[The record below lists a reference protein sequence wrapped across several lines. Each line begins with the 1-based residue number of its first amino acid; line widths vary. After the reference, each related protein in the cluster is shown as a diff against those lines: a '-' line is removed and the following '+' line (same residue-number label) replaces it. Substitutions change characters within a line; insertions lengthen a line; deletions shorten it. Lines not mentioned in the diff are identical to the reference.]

1 MKKILTIVPILLVTI
16 AATAIG
22 AQQSQTPEDAAIKQ
36 AVQAY
41 VEAFNRG
48 DAPKVASFW
57 SDDGE
62 YVAASGDRF
71 KGRKKIEAALK
82 RFFAENKGV
91 QLQVSTSSVRF
102 PYPDRA
108 VETGTATVS
117 HPGQAAEETQYVA
130 AYIKKGREW
139 KLTSVKEEESSA
151 AYQHLKALQWLIGEW
166 VDRDKSSTLDTVY
179 QWTSNNSFITGS
191 FTAYVQGKVDL
202 QGTQVIGWDPV
213 AKVIRSWVFDSQ
225 GGFGQ
230 GTWSK
235 KGNAW
240 VVDSSSIL
248 STGEKASSINTYTYV
263 DENTFTFQSEG
274 RDIGGEPM
282 PDIAPVTVIRKQP
295 AAPRTGK

>member
-1 MKKILTIVPILLVTI
+1 MSLHRGIDSKGAKRSRRLSSDSLPKTKACSFRYLRRPYAFRILIVRSRRALPPSATLV
-16 AATAIG
+16 
-22 AQQSQTPEDAAIKQ
+22 
-36 AVQAY
+36 
-41 VEAFNRG
+41 RL
-48 DAPKVASFW
+48 
-57 SDDGE
+57 
-62 YVAASGDRF
+62 
-71 KGRKKIEAALK
+71 LK
-82 RFFAENKGV
+82 RLNM
-91 QLQVSTSSVRF
+91 LRLTSRK
-102 PYPDRA
+102 D
-108 VETGTATVS
+108 G
-117 HPGQAAEETQYVA
+117 
-130 AYIKKGREW
+130 EW
-139 KLTSVKEEESSA
+139 KLTSVKEQESSV

-235 KGNAW
+235 KGNSW

>member
-1 MKKILTIVPILLVTI
+1 MKKMLTIVAILVVAV
-16 AATAIG
+16 AAVAIE
-22 AQQSQTPEDAAIKQ
+22 AQEKQTSDDAAIKK
-36 AVQAY
+36 AVQEY
-41 VEAFNRG
+41 VGAFNRG
-48 DAPKVASFW
+48 DVATVASFW
-57 SDDGE
+57 TDDGE
-62 YVAASGDRF
+62 YVAPSGDRF

-82 RFFAENKGV
+82 RFFTENKGV

-108 VETGTATVS
+108 VETGIATVNR
-117 HPGQAAEETQYVA
+117 PGQAPEETQYVA
-130 AYIKKGREW
+130 AYIKKGGDW
-139 KLTSVKEEESSA
+139 KLTSVKEQESSV
-151 AYQHLKALQWLIGEW
+151 AYQHLKRVEWLIGEW
-166 VDRDKSSTLDTVY
+166 IDKDENSTLDTVY
-179 QWTSNNSFITGS
+179 QWARNNSFITGS
-191 FTAYVQGKVDL
+191 FSVYIKGKVDL

-274 RDIGGEPM
+274 RDIAGEPM